1 MTDLVLTLL
10 GPDRPGLVELV
21 AKVIADHGGNWLE
34 SRMSHLAGKFA
45 GILRAEVPPDRVAA
59 ATAALNQLE
68 SRGLK
73 VTVEVAARAG
83 APAPDQSMDLELMGL
98 DRPGIV
104 REISQLLASNGV
116 NVEELVTN
124 RGSAPMSGEM
134 LFEARAH
141 VRVPPATDV
150 AKLRAELERV
160 GSDLLV
166 EVKLTPKQAMPAT
179 KPTR

>member
-45 GILRAEVPPDRVAA
+45 GILRAELPPERVAA
-59 ATAALNQLE
+59 ATSALNQLE

-73 VTVEVAARAG
+73 VTVEAAARAG
-83 APAPDQSMDLELMGL
+83 ARAPDQSMDLQLMGL

-116 NVEELVTN
+116 NVEELITN

-166 EVKLTPKQAMPAT
+166 EVKLTPKPVA
-179 KPTR
+179 PTPSR

>member
-21 AKVIADHGGNWLE
+21 AGVIAAHGGNWLE

-45 GILRAEVPPDRVAA
+45 GILRAELPADRVAA
-59 ATAALNQLE
+59 ATAALAALE
-68 SRGLK
+68 ARGLK
-73 VTVEVAARAG
+73 VTVETAARAA
-83 APAPDQSMDLELMGL
+83 APSAERSMDLELVGL

-104 REISQLLASNGV
+104 REISQLLAGNGV

-124 RGSAPMSGEM
+124 RSSAPMSGEM

-150 AKLRAELERV
+150 AQLRAELERV

-166 EVKLTPKQAMPAT
+166 EVKLTPKPAH
-179 KPTR
+179 